1 MPALL
6 YGIGAF
12 ALFAGLVM
20 IGFGVPINEFSFG
33 NTLISAG
40 TTAVV
45 GGLILF
51 GLGIVAGQLRRVAE
65 ALVAG
70 APVRQAEPGEA
81 FENADTSLA
90 PPLQGRV
97 APLRPKPEPSP
108 AEPGTV
114 SPAPFSLPPISMAPD
129 TLAPALRNPDMESAI
144 EDEASLSPHHGL
156 TPAAQSGGDLGG
168 IARPSAP
175 PAGGAGSGM
184 PAKNREAGWRSPA
197 PVTPAA
203 TPPPVRTFPN
213 ANFDAMWP
221 TEDKLPKAPAA
232 EPTVP
237 LREPSVP
244 PPKRAEPE
252 KPRAAAILKSGVVD
266 GMGYTLYVD
275 GSIEAELPQGT
286 LRFASINELRSHIA
300 KNS

>member
-51 GLGIVAGQLRRVAE
+51 GLGVVAGQLRRVAE
-65 ALVAG
+65 ALTGESPTRVAQP
-70 APVRQAEPGEA
+70 AVQPTDIL
-81 FENADTSLA
+81 ENTSS
-90 PPLQGRV
+90 PRPTQSQGRTV
-97 APLRPKPEPSP
+97 LPSRSKPEPQPLDLSAAFEDKL
-108 AEPGTV
+108 AEALTPT
-114 SPAPFSLPPISMAPD
+114 
-129 TLAPALRNPDMESAI
+129 LRNPAETTAI
-144 EDEASLSPHHGL
+144 QEDVSLSAPHL
-156 TPAAQSGGDLGG
+156 DRAAPAAPASAGTGN
-168 IARPSAP
+168 RSPS
-175 PAGGAGSGM
+175 
-184 PAKNREAGWRSPA
+184 WRSPA
-197 PVTPAA
+197 LPAPGSLSPPIRPVP
-203 TPPPVRTFPN
+203 
-213 ANFDAMWP
+213 NFDAMWP
-221 TEDKLPKAPAA
+221 TDTRLPKSTEPEAKPATPPREAQAAPSQR
-232 EPTVP
+232 V
-237 LREPSVP
+237 
-244 PPKRAEPE
+244 EPE
-252 KPRAAAILKSGVVD
+252 KPRAVAILKSGVVD

-300 KNS
+300 KSS